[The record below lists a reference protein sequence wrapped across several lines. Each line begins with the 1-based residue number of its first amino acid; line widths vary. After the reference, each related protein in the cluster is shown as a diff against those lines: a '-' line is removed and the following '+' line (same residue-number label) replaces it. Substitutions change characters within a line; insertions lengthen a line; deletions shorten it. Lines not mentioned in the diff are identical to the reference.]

1 MNNVS
6 EIEVKRI
13 NAYIITKYSPGEE
26 IGIKE
31 YGNLDSALNRPKTD
45 VFGYEAYPTLY
56 LKCSSLFYSLINNHA
71 FHNANKLTA
80 FWFLLGMLQLNNIT
94 LTASNDEV
102 VNFTVEIAENDDK
115 TVDMEKHILY
125 IAEGLRCIPRQDD

>member
-1 MNNVS
+1 MNYVS
-6 EIEVKRI
+6 ETEVKRI
-13 NAYIITKYSPGEE
+13 NAYVITKYSPGEE

-56 LKCSSLFYSLINNHA
+56 LKCAALFHSLIKNHA
-71 FHNANKLTA
+71 FHNANKRTA
-80 FWFLLGMLQLNNIT
+80 FWSLLRMLQLNNQT
-94 LTASNDEV
+94 LTASNEEV
-102 VNFTVEIAENDDK
+102 VNFIEEIAENDDK

-125 IAEGLRCIPRQDD
+125 IAEWIEVHSRQGD